1 MNKYLL
7 DFPFYT
13 KDPDTKS
20 ALDSEILRL
29 VHDYGT
35 PFYLFHEKDFCENF
49 QSLCDSFR
57 AVYDNYIPSYSYKT
71 NYTPYICN
79 LVKQMGGIC
88 RGCVRY
94 GIYFSK
100 KIGLSGQSDYL

>member
-35 PFYLFHEKDFCENF
+35 PFYLFHEKIFVKTSNHYVTLSVLF
-49 QSLCDSFR
+49 TITIFLLTLIR
-57 AVYDNYIPSYSYKT
+57 PTIPPTYV
-71 NYTPYICN
+71 I
-79 LVKQMGGIC
+79 
-88 RGCVRY
+88 
-94 GIYFSK
+94 
-100 KIGLSGQSDYL
+100 

>member
-57 AVYDNYIPSYSYKT
+57 AVYDNIFLLTLIRPTIPPTYV
-71 NYTPYICN
+71 I
-79 LVKQMGGIC
+79 
-88 RGCVRY
+88 
-94 GIYFSK
+94 
-100 KIGLSGQSDYL
+100 

>member
-49 QSLCDSFR
+49 QSL
-57 AVYDNYIPSYSYKT
+57 
-71 NYTPYICN
+71 
-79 LVKQMGGIC
+79 
-88 RGCVRY
+88 
-94 GIYFSK
+94 
-100 KIGLSGQSDYL
+100 YL

>member
-79 LVKQMGGIC
+79 LVKQMGGYAE
-88 RGCVRY
+88 VV
-94 GIYFSK
+94 
-100 KIGLSGQSDYL
+100 SDRKSVV